1 MRIRDDLS
9 TDFTKS
15 LRMQPIGA
23 VKPAKLS
30 VKDFSDY
37 SYEPE
42 IDPNRPPV
50 GNIFKKQPTK
60 TNNRADNKPEPAA
73 PQT

>member
-15 LRMQPIGA
+15 LRMQPFGA
-23 VKPAKLS
+23 IKPPKLS
-30 VKDFSDY
+30 QKDFSDY
-37 SYEPE
+37 SYEP
-42 IDPNRPPV
+42 DPVNKPEV

-60 TNNRADNKPEPAA
+60 TGAKMAAKPHL
-73 PQT
+73 